1 MVGQV
6 RDANGIGIGVTRYQ
20 AEMQLP
26 PGTAAPDEYDTC
38 RGFIP
43 SDDFVVTRNKDGS
56 ALSLYGQLSWDRTPY
71 HPDGRTSTINF
82 SFWTEGELSLQRD
95 QLTRELRWLMFVLIY
110 LRPGQ
115 GLSNTTL
122 SVYLQTFHQIARFCE
137 KHSMQIQELLA
148 DPILVIKS
156 LEERSHLARTLAS
169 LVILLN
175 NLGPDVVGFDVIKS
189 EAIQALQKLSRA
201 WSNDSKQHPPIPTR
215 IYSALLSALAQDS
228 NAFEYVADRVL
239 NLFEECASDP
249 TMGRNPKQQRRVANQ
264 LKLEN
269 KIRLPTFSDLLRKY
283 DLEDYWSARCFE
295 KAVMGLSAA
304 LTEIMCIA
312 SIQIQAFTGMR
323 YNEVQA
329 LPYHCLDEVK
339 RDEDTCIHF
348 IVSGRITKHAHGKI
362 KRVQWVTSASGRAAI
377 LLAQRISKVI
387 YNVRGETPEKSLT
400 RINSHHLF
408 ISPYFALRRRKNIP
422 ACLELNVFPKLRS
435 RLEPIINELDLLELE
450 QIDPHRAWRTEKAF
464 QIDQPWTLTS
474 HQLRRSLA
482 LYAQRSGLVSLP
494 SLKRQL
500 QHITKE
506 MSAYYCRGSAF
517 AKDFISDDHK
527 EKHFGEEWQETQ
539 PVSQFLSYVANVLLT
554 DEPLFGVH
562 PYWIEQRLRKSDGI
576 VVFDREVTLRHF
588 KNGLIAYHDT
598 PLGGCIRVGECDKNP
613 LDFLHVECLTTHC
626 KNMVGNK
633 TKLMRVIVAQNN
645 LVEKLKQIDPKS
657 PDCRHE
663 KANLGVLQRTL
674 ANISKDSLSASK

>member
-1 MVGQV
+1 M
-6 RDANGIGIGVTRYQ
+6 
-20 AEMQLP
+20 
-26 PGTAAPDEYDTC
+26 
-38 RGFIP
+38 
-43 SDDFVVTRNKDGS
+43 
-56 ALSLYGQLSWDRTPY
+56 SLYGQLSWDRTPY
-71 HPDGRTSTINF
+71 HTDGRTSIINF
-82 SFWTEGELSLQRD
+82 FFWTEGELTPQRD
-95 QLTRELRWLMFVLIY
+95 QLTRELRWLMFILIF

-115 GLSNTTL
+115 GLSHNSL
-122 SVYLQTFHQIARFCE
+122 SKYLQAFHQIARFCE
-137 KHSMQIQELLA
+137 ERSIPIQKLLA
-148 DPILVIKS
+148 DPLLIIES
-156 LEERSHLARTLAS
+156 FGERIYLAYRLAG
-169 LVILLN
+169 LITLLN
-175 NLGPDVVGFDVIKS
+175 NLGSDVVGFNVVNN
-189 EAIQALQKLSRA
+189 EAVRGLQKLGRSWMA
-201 WSNDSKQHPPIPTR
+201 DSKQHPPIPIR
-215 IYSALLSALAQDS
+215 IYSTLISILAQDLD
-228 NAFEYVADRVL
+228 AFDYVADRIL
-239 NLFEECASDP
+239 KLFEECASDP
-249 TMGRNPKQQRRVANQ
+249 TMGRNPKRQQRIANQ
-264 LKLEN
+264 LKMEN
-269 KIRLPTFSDLLRKY
+269 KIRLPTFPDLLRKY
-283 DLEDYWSARCFE
+283 DLEDYWSARCYE
-295 KAVMGLSAA
+295 KTVLGLSTA
-304 LTEIMCIA
+304 LTEIMCTA
-312 SIQIQAFTGMR
+312 SLQIQTFTGMR
-323 YNEVQA
+323 LNEVQA
-329 LPYHCLDEVK
+329 LPHHCLDEVK
-339 RDEDTCIHF
+339 RDEDTRIHF
-348 IVSGRITKHAHGKI
+348 IVRGRITKHAHGKI

-377 LLAQRISKVI
+377 LLAQRISKAI
-387 YNVRGETPEKSLT
+387 YNVRGETPQKGLT

-408 ISPYFALRRRKNIP
+408 ISPSFAFRRRKNIP
-422 ACLELNVFPKLRS
+422 ACLELSAFPKLRS

-527 EKHFGEEWQETQ
+527 DKHFGEEWQETQ

-562 PYWIEQRLRKSDGI
+562 PYWIEQRLRNSDGI

-613 LDFLHVECLTTHC
+613 LDFLHVECLSTHC

-657 PDCRHE
+657 PEYRHE